1 MEFLGVTVLTVL
13 KILVAAFTGVLFTQS
28 GLDKLFDYSGNLQ
41 YLRDYFRQSIL
52 AGTADLLLPTI
63 TLLEVA
69 SGLVSLLGVV
79 MLLFGNELP
88 AFYGLLLSAISLLS
102 LFAGQRLAKDY
113 AGAASLVPYFLLI
126 VFGIYLYVGR
136 L

>member
-13 KILVAAFTGVLFTQS
+13 KLLVAAFTGVLFTQS
-28 GLDKLFDYSGNLQ
+28 GLDKLFDYTGNLQ
-41 YLRDYFRQSIL
+41 YLRDYFKKTIL

-69 SGLVSLLGVV
+69 SGLVSLLGVG
-79 MLLFGNELP
+79 LLFFDNELP
-88 AFYGLLLSAISLLS
+88 AFYGLLLSSITLLG
-102 LFAGQRLAKDY
+102 LFTGQRLAKDY
-113 AGAASLVPYFLLI
+113 QGAAGLVPYFLLI
-126 VFGIYLYVGR
+126 TFGIYLYVGR

>member
-13 KILVAAFTGVLFTQS
+13 KLLVAAFTGVLFTQS
-28 GLDKLFDYSGNLQ
+28 GLDKLFDYTGNLQ
-41 YLRDYFRQSIL
+41 YLRDYFKKTIL

-69 SGLVSLLGVV
+69 SGLVSLLGVAL
-79 MLLFGNELP
+79 LLFGNELP
-88 AFYGLLLSAISLLS
+88 AFYGLLLSGISLLS